1 MFCWCKSCSGHCCW
15 CILLFCLVIMIWKL
29 PVSIL
34 SKRCTPYY
42 IQFYLWQFMFLLK
55 KWYIIARLLLIR
67 KCISGPV
74 LVLPPLLE
82 WLCHKYHWSPLHDR
96 KKLHYVTFWGEDQ
109 YVHNAWCPVP
119 YPGICY
125 VFIDGIF
132 SRKRIIVKVYQIML
146 NSMKRCTIV

>member
-1 MFCWCKSCSGHCCW
+1 MAIAVDVSRCSVWWSSFENCQFLFRVKDVHHITFNFICDSSC
-15 CILLFCLVIMIWKL
+15 FYWKNGISL
-29 PVSIL
+29 
-34 SKRCTPYY
+34 
-42 IQFYLWQFMFLLK
+42 QD
-55 KWYIIARLLLIR
+55 LLLIR

-74 LVLPPLLE
+74 FVLPPLLE

-146 NSMKRCTIV
+146 NSMKLCTIV